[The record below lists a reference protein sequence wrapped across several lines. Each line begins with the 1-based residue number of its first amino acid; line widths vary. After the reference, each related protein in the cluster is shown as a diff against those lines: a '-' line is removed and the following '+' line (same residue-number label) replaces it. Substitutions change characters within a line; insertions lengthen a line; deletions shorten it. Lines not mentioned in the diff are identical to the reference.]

1 MSKFNEFVEDL
12 RNAVVVEDEA
22 AFSKYVDLCRKG
34 VEFAIENGYTKTK
47 RPAESGYECH
57 RVLTGALGGKYVA
70 GNESYLSQGEHLEAH
85 YWLYIAVPSQQK
97 FSAPIWRMCNGKL
110 PTTIADLE
118 LAKEIY
124 RVGREAH
131 SESLREMHADP
142 EFKAALSARSKA
154 MNADPEFKA
163 AQAARSKA
171 RMKAMHADPVY
182 AAANSARRTAMN
194 ADPEYKAAN
203 IARMKAM
210 HADPEFRAANIARM
224 TARNADP
231 VFAAA
236 HSARAKAQQG
246 DRPWENTILKSRP
259 DLLSIWAMLDQVYD
273 YVTETGHGA
282 VRCANHF
289 GYPPSK
295 TWKNMVKYVRKNGD
309 PRLDSEFLEFQS
321 NQPIVVPS

>member
-12 RNAVVVEDEA
+12 RNAVVVVDEA
-22 AFSKYVDLCRKG
+22 AFSKYVDLCRNG
-34 VEFAIENGYTKTK
+34 VEFAMENGYTKRK

-85 YWLYIAVPSQQK
+85 YWLYIAVPSEQK
-97 FSAPIWRMCNGKL
+97 FAAPIWIMCKGKL

-124 RVGREAH
+124 RVGMEANVERVK
-131 SESLREMHADP
+131 SMNADP

-154 MNADPEFKA
+154 MQADPEFKA
-163 AQAARSKA
+163 K
-171 RMKAMHADPVY
+171 
-182 AAANSARRTAMN
+182 
-194 ADPEYKAAN
+194 
-203 IARMKAM
+203 MKAM
-210 HADPEFRAANIARM
+210 HADPEFKAALSARM
-224 TARNADP
+224 KAVHKDP

-236 HSARAKAQQG
+236 QVIRRKEMHASW
-246 DRPWENTILKSRP
+246 DRPWKFPQVKTKP
-259 DLLSIWAMLDQVYD
+259 HLLSLWAMLDQVYD
-273 YVTETGHGA
+273 YVTETGHGYK
-282 VRCANHF
+282 RCAKHF
-289 GYPPSK
+289 GYPFSN
-295 TWKNMVKYVRKNGD
+295 TWRNMVNYVRKNGD